1 MTNELMNKIVMIRR
15 LIFGLLIAAPVFA
28 LGQTPQPF
36 TVNGKLGNTNTKLFL
51 AYQAGSSRILDSAQ
65 CVNGSFEFKGDLL
78 YPSLALLIAD
88 YKGVGA
94 SKLDSKT
101 GDGLVFYIDK
111 GTVTIQSPDSV
122 YKGKI
127 AGSPINDQYKKLQ
140 VIMEDAQYKTS
151 RLMSAGLR
159 ATADSTISPTE
170 RQNQIQSSLK
180 IIQDGYHTQLK
191 NFIIQNPTSYLSL
204 LTIGTL
210 GGPSPNPDELLPLLN
225 GLSKELQ
232 DTETARNLKSALESL
247 KSVEIG
253 AMAPDFEQPDT
264 SGHLVRLSSFR
275 GKYVLL
281 DFWASW
287 CAPCRQESPNLVQAY
302 GRFKDKNFTIVGVSL
317 DRKDGAFAWLNA
329 IRMDHMGNW
338 AQLSDLKYWN
348 NAVAQLYFVQ
358 SIPKNF
364 LIDPSGK
371 IIAEDLRGNDLE
383 AELEKVL
390 GK

>member
-1 MTNELMNKIVMIRR
+1 MKRI
-15 LIFGLLIAAPVFA
+15 IFSLLLVFPLLTLA
-28 LGQTPQPF
+28 QAPQPF
-36 TVNGKLGNTNTKLFL
+36 TVTGKLGATNVKLYL
-51 AYQAGSSRILDSAQ
+51 AYQLGTTHVLDSAQ
-65 CVNGSFEFKGDLL
+65 CVNGAFEFKGDLIN
-78 YPSLALLIAD
+78 PSLALLKAD
-88 YKGVGA
+88 YKGTGA
-94 SKLDSKT
+94 AKLDTKT

-111 GTVTIQSPDSV
+111 GTITIQSPDSV

-140 VIMEDAQYKTS
+140 AIMTEAQYKTT

-159 ATADSTISPTE
+159 STSDSTISPSE

-180 IIQDGYHTQLK
+180 LIQDGYHTQLK
-191 NFIIQNPTSYLSL
+191 NFIIENPTSYLSL

-232 DTETARNLKSALESL
+232 ETETARNLKNALESL

-264 SGHLVRLSSFR
+264 SGHPVRLSSFR

-287 CAPCRQESPNLVQAY
+287 CGPCRQESLNLVQAY

-317 DRKDGAFAWLNA
+317 DRGDSRFAWLNA
-329 IRMDHMGNW
+329 IRTDHLSW
-338 AQLSDLKYWN
+338 TQLSDLKFWN

-358 SIPKNF
+358 SISKNF

-371 IIAEDLRGNDLE
+371 IIAEDLRGSDLE